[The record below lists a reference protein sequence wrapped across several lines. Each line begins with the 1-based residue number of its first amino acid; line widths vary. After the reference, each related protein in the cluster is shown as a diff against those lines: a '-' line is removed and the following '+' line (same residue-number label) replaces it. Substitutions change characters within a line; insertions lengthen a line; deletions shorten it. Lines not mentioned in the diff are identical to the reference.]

1 MGSKAFNFETF
12 QICAVQIVFAGLFDA
27 ILLCWKTADG
37 SPPGCIN
44 FDFEKG
50 NLDGWTKSGT
60 AFNYQPTYGD
70 NSRARRSQPANL
82 QGKWYIGTFEKRP
95 NPRVRAGTVQR
106 DAPKGTLT
114 SQRFK
119 IVGPYIDFLIGGG
132 CNIHYS
138 RVELVIEGRGVV
150 LRTKG
155 YCRETMRRQRWNVRT
170 YNGRYGF
177 IRLVDYGSGTWGHIN
192 FDDLRGNIRCE
203 SKF

>member
-1 MGSKAFNFETF
+1 MRVWSVW
-12 QICAVQIVFAGLFDA
+12 AVTTARLRFA
-27 ILLCWKTADG
+27 ILNAHTDLPLIFYLLLIFLG

-70 NSRARRSQPANL
+70 NSKARRRRPANL
-82 QGKWYIGTFEKRP
+82 QGKWYIATFEKRP
-95 NPRVRAGTVQR
+95 NPRVRAGTYQG

-119 IVGPYIDFLIGGG
+119 IVGPYIDFLVGGG
-132 CNIHYS
+132 CNIHYT

-155 YCRETMRRQRWNVRT
+155 K
-170 YNGRYGF
+170 G
-177 IRLVDYGSGTWGHIN
+177 
-192 FDDLRGNIRCE
+192 
-203 SKF
+203 

>member
-1 MGSKAFNFETF
+1 MYV
-12 QICAVQIVFAGLFDA
+12 CVYM
-27 ILLCWKTADG
+27 LCSIFIYLVLIFSG

-70 NSRARRSQPANL
+70 NSKARRSQPANL
-82 QGKWYIGTFEKRP
+82 QGKWFIGTYEKRP
-95 NPRVRAGTVQR
+95 NPRVRAGTTQG

-132 CNIHYS
+132 CNIHYT

-155 YCRETMRRQRWNVRT
+155 K
-170 YNGRYGF
+170 
-177 IRLVDYGSGTWGHIN
+177 S
-192 FDDLRGNIRCE
+192 
-203 SKF
+203 